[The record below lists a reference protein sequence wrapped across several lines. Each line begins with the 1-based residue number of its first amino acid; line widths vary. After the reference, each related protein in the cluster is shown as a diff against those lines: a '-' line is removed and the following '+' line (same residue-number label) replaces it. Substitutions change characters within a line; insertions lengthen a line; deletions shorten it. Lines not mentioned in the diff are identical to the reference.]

1 MSSSKT
7 DTNTKKSSKSTSPVN
22 KNSEEM
28 SHHTSITDDVDDD
41 EENEDEIKR
50 YINKYD
56 HHAIIAV
63 FEGDYV
69 RFSREFKNGELAEEN
84 ITSQEE
90 FEKMIEQEEWRKEED
105 E

>member
-1 MSSSKT
+1 MISSNT

-22 KNSEEM
+22 NNSQET
-28 SHHTSITDDVDDD
+28 SHHTSITDD
-41 EENEDEIKR
+41 EIKR
-50 YINKYD
+50 YINKHNHYT
-56 HHAIIAV
+56 IIAV

-69 RFSREFKNGELAEEN
+69 RFSRELKNGELAEEN
-84 ITSQEE
+84 IISQEE